1 MTLGRQAKRR
11 DLDASIILAGMILM
25 CLGVGWDVLVERGM
39 VKSPRLVSYFFLVF
53 ILSIAAVLANRFV
66 RVHNESD
73 RLNRELAE
81 KNASLQQI
89 DQLKDEFLANTSH
102 ELRTPLNGIIGI
114 ADSLIDGAAARRYHR
129 R

>member
-1 MTLGRQAKRR
+1 
-11 DLDASIILAGMILM
+11 M